1 MSKKLS
7 EVELKELQEVIGKIN
22 EVQMQI
28 GGLEM
33 QKQELILV
41 GVEAKKALGET
52 QKTLEETYGQVQID
66 IQTGESK
73 ENESDSEKNKYW

>member
-7 EVELKELQEVIGKIN
+7 EVELKELQKVIGKIN
-22 EVQMQI
+22 EVQVQI

-41 GVEAKKALGET
+41 GVEAKKALTET
-52 QKTLEETYGQVQID
+52 QKALEETYGQVQID
-66 IQTGESK
+66 IQTGEIK
-73 ENESDSEKNKYW
+73 ENESDS

>member
-33 QKQELILV
+33 QKQELILA

-66 IQTGESK
+66 IQTGEIK
-73 ENESDSEKNKYW
+73 ENESDS

>member
-41 GVEAKKALGET
+41 GVESKKALGET

-66 IQTGESK
+66 IQTGEIK
-73 ENESDSEKNKYW
+73 ENESDS

>member
-7 EVELKELQEVIGKIN
+7 EVELKELQKVIGKIN

-33 QKQELILV
+33 QKQELILT
-41 GVEAKKALGET
+41 GFEAKKALGET
-52 QKTLEETYGQVQID
+52 QKKLEETYGQVSID
-66 IQTGESK
+66 IQNGEIK
-73 ENESDSEKNKYW
+73 ENESDS

>member
-28 GGLEM
+28 GGLEL
-33 QKQELILV
+33 QKHELILL
-41 GVEAKKALGET
+41 GGAAKLALGET
-52 QKTLEETYGQVQID
+52 QKKLEETYGQVSID
-66 IQTGESK
+66 IQNGEIK
-73 ENESDSEKNKYW
+73 ENESDS

>member
-41 GVEAKKALGET
+41 GVEAKKALSET

-66 IQTGESK
+66 IQTGEIK
-73 ENESDSEKNKYW
+73 ENESDS

>member
-33 QKQELILV
+33 QKQELILL
-41 GVEAKKALGET
+41 GAEAKKALGET

-66 IQTGESK
+66 IQTGEIK
-73 ENESDSEKNKYW
+73 ENESDS

>member
-52 QKTLEETYGQVQID
+52 QKTLEKTYGQVQID
-66 IQTGESK
+66 IQTGEIK
-73 ENESDSEKNKYW
+73 ENESDS

>member
-7 EVELKELQEVIGKIN
+7 EVELKELQKVIGKIN

-66 IQTGESK
+66 IQTGEIK
-73 ENESDSEKNKYW
+73 ENESDS